1 MNKLILAS
9 VAMFGLSGCVGLGYN
24 GGYGGYGS
32 GVSVGVSTGYGG
44 YGSGYGGYGGGYGSG
59 YGGAYGGYGN
69 NQCLA
74 YDNYGRAY
82 YTCGYGNYSA
92 SNRYVYAPNTAVYY
106 YPGYTYRDGYYYDGR
121 NRRWDGQT
129 LYSRHYR
136 RR

>member
-9 VAMFGLSGCVGLGYN
+9 AAMLGLSGCVGLGYN

-44 YGSGYGGYGGGYGSG
+44 YGGYNNGYGGYGSG
-59 YGGAYGGYGN
+59 YGSGYGR

-92 SNRYVYAPNTAVYY
+92 TNRYVYAPNTAVYY
-106 YPGYTYRDGYYYDGR
+106 YPGYTYRDGYYYDRG
-121 NRRWDGQT
+121 NRRYDGQAMYT
-129 LYSRHYR
+129 RHYR
-136 RR
+136 RHR